1 MDLLDLV
8 GKDGFSKKVIFKLRS
23 EWQEGGSNIKI
34 KGKSILGKREQLVHR
49 PRGGNKLGLF
59 LRNRKEVGVTGT

>member
-1 MDLLDLV
+1 MDLLDSV

-34 KGKSILGKREQLVHR
+34 KGRSILGNSLCTD
-49 PRGGNKLGLF
+49 P
-59 LRNRKEVGVTGT
+59 EVGISVGCF